1 MLAAVLD
8 TCTLWPSLQRDVL
21 LSWAAEGLYR
31 PLWSTA
37 ILDELAFHEQAR
49 LVSRGRSAPEAGRLA
64 AQLTAAMSTAFDD
77 ACVRGWEPLAGTYG
91 LPDPDDE
98 HLVAAAVV
106 GGAEL
111 IVSDNSRHL
120 PLASMPDGVRV
131 ASAAQ
136 FAADTAWVAPDVAL
150 LAVQKIAA
158 RYTHPVRTVAE
169 LLAHLEHR
177 NGWREAA
184 RQLRGRR

>member
-1 MLAAVLD
+1 VLAAVLD

-31 PLWSTA
+31 PLWSSA
-37 ILDELAFHEQAR
+37 ILDELTVHEQAR
-49 LVSRGRSAPEAGRLA
+49 LRARGRSAQEAERLA
-64 AQLTAAMSTAFDD
+64 DQLARAMTRAFDD
-77 ACVRGWEPLAGTYG
+77 ACVSGWEPLDGTYG

-106 GGAEL
+106 GGAEVV
-111 IVSDNSRHL
+111 VSDNTRHL
-120 PLASMPDGVRV
+120 PAASMPHGIRV

-136 FAADTAWVAPDVAL
+136 FAADTASVAPEVAL
-150 LAVQKIAA
+150 IAVRKIAA
-158 RYTHPVRTVAE
+158 RYTRPVRTVGE

-177 NGWREAA
+177 NGWSDVA
-184 RQLRGRR
+184 RQLREQA

>member
-1 MLAAVLD
+1 
-8 TCTLWPSLQRDVL
+8 
-21 LSWAAEGLYR
+21 
-31 PLWSTA
+31 
-37 ILDELAFHEQAR
+37 
-49 LVSRGRSAPEAGRLA
+49 
-64 AQLTAAMSTAFDD
+64 MSTAFDD

-106 GGAEL
+106 GGAEV

-158 RYTHPVRTVAE
+158 RYTRPVRTVAE